1 MNTIEFYHFAVDVAK
16 NRGFETPSI
25 TTLSGC
31 YNGEV
36 KHSCQ
41 VWDNARLK
49 HINSGLHNNPV
60 AAIQAFKDAIEFHN
74 KSYADYTQSTDIDT
88 V

>member
-1 MNTIEFYHFAVDVAK
+1 MNTIEFYHFAVDAAK
-16 NRGFETPSI
+16 SRGYNQPHV

-31 YNGEV
+31 YSGEV

-41 VWDNARLK
+41 LWDNDKLK

-60 AAIQAFKDAIEFHN
+60 AAIQAFKDAIDFHN
-74 KSYADYTQSTDIDT
+74 KTYANYTQSSDL
-88 V
+88 